1 MKYKIEVYGKGGEA
15 FIHKLTEDQYE
26 TLQDNGVED
35 DLMDH
40 EQISEVLGT
49 DFLETEE
56 IMMGIYTGG
65 ENIQIIVK
73 DESGEVVW
81 KSDDNFDFEEYED
94 YYQFNDANYLLIEDY
109 QKGNFFNYE
118 LETEEEFNPEML
130 VGVLVELLDG
140 CSELIT
146 DIKYKDHEMVKDYGD
161 TTSKGFTYFLMNG

>member
-65 ENIQIIVK
+65 ENIHLVKLFGNQMIILILKSMKIIINLMMQI
-73 DESGEVVW
+73 
-81 KSDDNFDFEEYED
+81 
-94 YYQFNDANYLLIEDY
+94 
-109 QKGNFFNYE
+109 
-118 LETEEEFNPEML
+118 
-130 VGVLVELLDG
+130 
-140 CSELIT
+140 
-146 DIKYKDHEMVKDYGD
+146 
-161 TTSKGFTYFLMNG
+161 TY